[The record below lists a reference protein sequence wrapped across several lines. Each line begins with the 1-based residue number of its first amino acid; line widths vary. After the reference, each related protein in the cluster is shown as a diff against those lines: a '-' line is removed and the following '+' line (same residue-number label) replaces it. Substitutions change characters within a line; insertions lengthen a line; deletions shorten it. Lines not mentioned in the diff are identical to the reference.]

1 MQGDF
6 IVYGLIFCR
15 DRSMIVHGND
25 KSKKGLI
32 YMEQLIFSLNATVP
46 IFLVMVTGYVL
57 CLLHVVDEPFIKTLN
72 SFNYKV
78 TLPVLLFRDIAESDF
93 YSVWDT
99 KYVCFCFLA
108 TLTCICA
115 IWLSAGFL
123 YKNRSQLGEFVQAS
137 YRSSAAVLGIAFIQ
151 NIYGTSGMAPL
162 MIIGTVPLYNIAAVL
177 ILSFT
182 GPATH
187 GFTIKTLKK
196 SLLDI
201 AKNPIILGI
210 LLGMAV
216 SLCRIP
222 FPVIVTKTVNNIS
235 VLATPLALIGLGAG
249 FEGRKALKQLKP
261 TAVATLLKLVVQPA
275 IFLPLAIRLGFGGEM
290 LVALLV
296 MLGAPT
302 TVSCYIMAKNM
313 GHEGVLT
320 SSVVVATTFLSSVT
334 LTFFLFVLRSIGYV

>member
-1 MQGDF
+1 
-6 IVYGLIFCR
+6 
-15 DRSMIVHGND
+15 MIVHGSD
-25 KSKKGLI
+25 KKKKGLI
-32 YMEQLIFSLNATVP
+32 HMEQLLFSLNATVP
-46 IFLVMVTGYVL
+46 IFLVMVIGYVL
-57 CLLHVVDEPFIKTLN
+57 RRLHVVDEPFIKTLN

-108 TLTCICA
+108 TLACICV
-115 IWLSAGFL
+115 IWILAGLL
-123 YKNRSQLGEFVQAS
+123 YKNRVQLGEFIQAS
-137 YRSSAAVLGIAFIQ
+137 YRSSAAVLGVAFIQ

-162 MIIGTVPLYNIAAVL
+162 MIIGTVPLYNVAAVL
-177 ILSFT
+177 VLSFT
-182 GPATH
+182 GPAAH
-187 GFTIKTLKK
+187 GFSLKTLKK

-210 LLGMAV
+210 LLGMAA

-222 FPVIVTKTVNNIS
+222 FPAIVTKTVGNIS

-249 FEGRKALKQLKP
+249 FEGRKALKQLRP
-261 TAVATLLKLVVQPA
+261 TAVATLLKLVVLPA
-275 IFLPLAIRLGFGGEM
+275 IFLPLAIRLGFREEM

-320 SSVVVATTFLSSVT
+320 SSVVVSTTFLSSVT
-334 LTFFLFVLRSIGYV
+334 LTFFLFVLRSMGYI

>member
-1 MQGDF
+1 MRGD
-6 IVYGLIFCR
+6 LIFSKN
-15 DRSMIVHGND
+15 RSMIIHGSN
-25 KSKKGLI
+25 KKKKGLI
-32 YMEQLIFSLNATVP
+32 LMDQLLFSLNATVP
-46 IFLVMVTGYVL
+46 IFLVMVIGYVL
-57 CLLHVVDEPFIKTLN
+57 RRLHVVDEPFIITLN
-72 SFNYKV
+72 SFNYKI

-93 YSVWDT
+93 YNVWDT
-99 KYVCFCFLA
+99 KYVCFCFLS
-108 TLTCICA
+108 TLICIGA
-115 IWLSAGFL
+115 IWLSAGL
-123 YKNRSQLGEFVQAS
+123 IYKNRAQLGEFIQAS
-137 YRSSAAVLGIAFIQ
+137 YRSSAAVLGVAFIQ

-162 MIIGTVPLYNIAAVL
+162 MIIGTVPLYNVAAVL

-182 GPATH
+182 GPASH
-187 GFTIKTLKK
+187 GFSVKTLKK

-210 LLGMAV
+210 LLGMTV

-222 FPVIVTKTVNNIS
+222 FPVIVTKTINNVS

-261 TAVATLLKLVVQPA
+261 TAIATLLKLVVQPA
-275 IFLPLAIRLGFGGEM
+275 IFLPLAIWLGFRGEM

-334 LTFFLFVLRSIGYV
+334 LTIFLFILRSMEYI

>member
-1 MQGDF
+1 
-6 IVYGLIFCR
+6 
-15 DRSMIVHGND
+15 
-25 KSKKGLI
+25 
-32 YMEQLIFSLNATVP
+32 MEQLIFSLNATIP
-46 IFLVMVTGYVL
+46 IFLVMVIGYVL
-57 CLLHVVDEPFIKTLN
+57 RRLHVVDEPFIKTLN

-99 KYVCFCFLA
+99 KYVAFCFLV
-108 TLTCICA
+108 TLTCIA
-115 IWLSAGFL
+115 VIWLAAGL
-123 YKNRSQLGEFVQAS
+123 IYQNKDLLGEFVQAS

-182 GPATH
+182 GPSTQ
-187 GFTIKTLKK
+187 GFSMKTLKK

-201 AKNPIILGI
+201 ARNPIILGI
-210 LLGMAV
+210 LLGMIV
-216 SLCRIP
+216 SACRIS
-222 FPVIVTKTVNNIS
+222 FPVILTKTVNNIS

-249 FEGRKALKQLKP
+249 FEGSKALKQLKP
-261 TAVATLLKLVVQPA
+261 TAAATLLKLVVQPVL
-275 IFLPLAIRLGFGGEM
+275 FLPLAIRMGFRDEM

-334 LTFFLFVLRSIGYV
+334 LTVFLFILRTWGYI